1 MLLQDL
7 MVAFEDDKD
16 YHNDSCLSVVVPV
29 GDVLNRSIQST
40 AEELLQSSEVGW
52 HTLTV
57 SYSKGG

>member
-1 MLLQDL
+1 